1 MSFESSESAKAIR
14 NACRAAMSAVI
25 EKYPKRGDS
34 WVEAFTASTCF
45 NLAGAK
51 IKRIEMLLEIRIEE
65 SQMTP
70 EEIIAEVQEEAGDAL
85 AYIAFGMYLV
95 DKD

>member
-1 MSFESSESAKAIR
+1 MR
-14 NACRAAMSAVI
+14 NFKTSLGAQAVMDALSVAMRSVQ

-51 IKRIEMLLEIRIEE
+51 IKRVELLLENN
-65 SQMTP
+65 QMT
-70 EEIIAEVQEEAGDAL
+70 EKEIIAEIQEESGDAI
-85 AYIAFGMYLV
+85 AYLAFGMCLV
-95 DKD
+95 DIN